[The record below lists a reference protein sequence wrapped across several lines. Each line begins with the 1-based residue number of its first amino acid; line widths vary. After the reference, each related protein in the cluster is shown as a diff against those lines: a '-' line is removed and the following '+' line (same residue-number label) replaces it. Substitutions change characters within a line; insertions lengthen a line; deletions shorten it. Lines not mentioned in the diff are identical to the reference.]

1 MRFNID
7 ITICVD
13 PDANFLETF
22 GDNTEVISEILQSY
36 LYDLD
41 DIIVEDCEVKHDKR
55 DWYRSF

>member
-13 PDANFLETF
+13 PNANFLETF
-22 GDNTEVISEILQSY
+22 GDNTEFISEILQSY

-55 DWYRSF
+55 D